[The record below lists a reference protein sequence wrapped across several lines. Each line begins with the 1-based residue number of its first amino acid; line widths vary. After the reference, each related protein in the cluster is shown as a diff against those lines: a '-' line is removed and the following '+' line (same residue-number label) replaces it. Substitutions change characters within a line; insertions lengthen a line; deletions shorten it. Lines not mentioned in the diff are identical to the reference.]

1 MSEIDGSVLQLR
13 DVVCRFGGLTAI
25 DGVSLDFHP
34 RQLYAII
41 GPNGAGKTTL
51 FNLISGAV
59 RPTAGRITFEGK
71 DITKLNV
78 HEVARL
84 GIVRKFQVPR
94 VFATMTVLENL
105 ELPALAARERESE
118 REARTRA
125 REILEIVGL
134 TGDEDEMADSLSHG
148 QKQSLEIGMALMA
161 KPTLLLLD
169 EPAAGMDL
177 EDTRRAVDLIH
188 ELARTTTTIVI
199 EHDMEFVRDLRS
211 QVIVLHE
218 GRVLRRGS
226 MAEIEQDHVVRD
238 VYLGR
243 TSDA

>member
-1 MSEIDGSVLQLR
+1 
-13 DVVCRFGGLTAI
+13 
-25 DGVSLDFHP
+25 
-34 RQLYAII
+34 
-41 GPNGAGKTTL
+41 
-51 FNLISGAV
+51 
-59 RPTAGRITFEGK
+59 
-71 DITKLNV
+71 
-78 HEVARL
+78 
-84 GIVRKFQVPR
+84 
-94 VFATMTVLENL
+94 MTVLENL

-125 REILEIVGL
+125 RDILDIVGL
-134 TGDEDEMADSLSHG
+134 TGYEDEMADSLSHG

-199 EHDMEFVRDLRS
+199 EHDMEFVRNLRS